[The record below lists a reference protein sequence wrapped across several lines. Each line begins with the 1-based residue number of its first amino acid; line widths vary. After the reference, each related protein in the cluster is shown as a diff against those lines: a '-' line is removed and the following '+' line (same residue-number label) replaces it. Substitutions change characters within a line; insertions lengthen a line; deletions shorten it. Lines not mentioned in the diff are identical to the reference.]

1 MFSTEHL
8 MQLMPEEQLNKV
20 LMSPQISKEQEAKYL
35 INLKPEILAQMIE
48 GITGQPAPGAE
59 NIGMDGKPQYDK
71 NQLYGMLT
79 SLDDD
84 KFKEATLFI
93 PTVNKQAFV
102 SSLINDNPELLKAK
116 ELGLKIFSLPDYLY
130 LQTRSKTRIVV
141 AGNKNK
147 TITTAMI
154 LFVLK
159 KLRIETDYLV
169 NADIEGFDNRVKLSY
184 ESRIAVF
191 EGDEYL
197 TSTMEERPK
206 FHFYKP
212 QIAVL
217 TGIEWELSDAYPTFP
232 VYLEQFSK
240 FIDLMEVQGRLIY
253 FDIDENLKVIT
264 EKLRRDIVSFAY
276 NTPANEVRN
285 GITYL
290 KTKKAEIAL
299 KVSGEQNLQNIE
311 GARLA
316 CKQIGVTDNQFYSAI
331 GEFPGIL

>member
-1 MFSTEHL
+1 MQRVHL
-8 MQLMPEEQLNKV
+8 IAIGGAIMHNLAIT
-20 LMSPQISKEQEAKYL
+20 ISKKSNFVVTGSDVEIPEPAL
-35 INLKPEILAQMIE
+35 SRLKAHGLSPDKMGWNPECIHKGLSAVILGRNVTI
-48 GITGQPAPGAE
+48 
-59 NIGMDGKPQYDK
+59 
-71 NQLYGMLT
+71 
-79 SLDDD
+79 
-84 KFKEATLFI
+84 
-93 PTVNKQAFV
+93 
-102 SSLINDNPELLKAK
+102 DNPELLKAK

-240 FIDLMEVQGRLIY
+240 FIDLMEVQGRLIF
-253 FDIDENLKVIT
+253 FDNDENLKVIT

-276 NTPANEVRN
+276 NTPAHEVRN

-316 CKQIGVTDNQFYSAI
+316 CKQIGVTDDQFYSAI